1 MTDAANR
8 TEELALLKRISAQ
21 VGVVEAKIDANAL
34 AMNALTAKLDNL
46 EAVVEQLERDVRGA
60 KNGAILWGS
69 VSGAT
74 AGALAAV
81 GWELLKAKLG
91 M

>member
-1 MTDAANR
+1 MGETEKQ

-34 AMNALTAKLDNL
+34 AMGDLTAKLDKL
-46 EAVVEQLERDVRGA
+46 EGVVEKLERDLRGA
-60 KNGAILWGS
+60 KFSAVMWGS

-74 AGALAAV
+74 AGALAAI
-81 GWELLKAKLG
+81 GWELLKARMGL
-91 M
+91 